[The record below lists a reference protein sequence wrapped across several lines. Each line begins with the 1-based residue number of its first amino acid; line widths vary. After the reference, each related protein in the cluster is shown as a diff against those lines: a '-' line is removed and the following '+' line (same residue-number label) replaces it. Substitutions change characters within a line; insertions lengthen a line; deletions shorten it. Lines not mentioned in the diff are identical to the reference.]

1 MATKKTAGKSNS
13 TATSAVAPTDQAG
26 QLRLMIDDE
35 ETPLLY
41 STTVRV
47 WHSPEEINLDFA
59 GPIRPNREQKTAR
72 LRVDQRVVLNPWAA
86 KRLALALNQA
96 MARYEQTYGL
106 LELDERK
113 RRKNSAPKRS

>member
-1 MATKKTAGKSNS
+1 
-13 TATSAVAPTDQAG
+13 
-26 QLRLMIDDE
+26 
-35 ETPLLY
+35 
-41 STTVRV
+41 
-47 WHSPEEINLDFA
+47 
-59 GPIRPNREQKTAR
+59 
-72 LRVDQRVVLNPWAA
+72 VLNPWAA